1 MNLPSIVK
9 VEFKS
14 TGAAQEVEIG
24 FTPARVEIINKT
36 SGLRLIAT
44 KGAANKDVLEA
55 AAAISHPNTV
65 VTYPTATKIKLATE
79 ATVLAADAECVL
91 LAYRG

>member
-44 KGAANKDVLEA
+44 KGAAKDVLEA

-65 VTYPTATKIKLATE
+65 VTYPSATKIKLATE
-79 ATVLAADAECVL
+79 ATVLAENAECVL

>member
-44 KGAANKDVLEA
+44 KGAAKDVLEA
-55 AAAISHPNTV
+55 AAAISHPDTV
-65 VTYPTATKIKLATE
+65 VTYPSATKIKLATE
-79 ATVLAADAECVL
+79 ASVLGAAAECVL

>member
-1 MNLPSIVK
+1 MNLPAIVK

-14 TGAAQEVEIG
+14 TGVAQEVEIG

-36 SGLRLIAT
+36 TGLRLIAT
-44 KGAANKDVLEA
+44 KGAAKDVLEA
-55 AAAISHPNTV
+55 AAAISHPATV
-65 VTYPTATKIKLATE
+65 VTYPSATKVKLAAE

>member
-44 KGAANKDVLEA
+44 KGAAKDVLEA

>member
-14 TGAAQEVEIG
+14 TGSAQEVEIG

-44 KGAANKDVLEA
+44 KGAAKDVLEA

>member
-44 KGAANKDVLEA
+44 KGAAKDVLEA

-79 ATVLAADAECVL
+79 ATVLAKDAECVL

>member
-44 KGAANKDVLEA
+44 KGAAKDVLEA

-79 ATVLAADAECVL
+79 ATVLAVDAECVL

>member
-44 KGAANKDVLEA
+44 KGAAQDVLEA
-55 AAAISHPNTV
+55 DAAISHPATV
-65 VTYPTATKIKLATE
+65 VTYPTATKIKLATA
-79 ATVLAADAECVL
+79 ATVLAADSECVL

>member
-1 MNLPSIVK
+1 MNIPSIVK

-44 KGAANKDVLEA
+44 KGAAKDVLEA

-65 VTYPTATKIKLATE
+65 VTYPSATKIKLATE

>member
-44 KGAANKDVLEA
+44 KGAAKDVLEA
-55 AAAISHPNTV
+55 AAAISHPATV
-65 VTYPTATKIKLATE
+65 VTYPSATKVKLAAET
-79 ATVLAADAECVL
+79 TVLAADAECVL

>member
-1 MNLPSIVK
+1 MNIPSIVK

-44 KGAANKDVLEA
+44 KGAAKDVLEA

-65 VTYPTATKIKLATE
+65 VTYPSATKIKLAVE
-79 ATVLAADAECVL
+79 GTVLAADAEVVL

>member
-44 KGAANKDVLEA
+44 KGAAKDVLEA

-65 VTYPTATKIKLATE
+65 VTYPTATKIKLAAE
-79 ATVLAADAECVL
+79 NTVLAADAECVL

>member
-14 TGAAQEVEIG
+14 TGVAQEVEIG

-44 KGAANKDVLEA
+44 KGAAKDVLEA

-65 VTYPTATKIKLATE
+65 VTYPSATKVKLAAET
-79 ATVLAADAECVL
+79 TVLAADAECVL

>member
-44 KGAANKDVLEA
+44 KGAAKDVLEA

-79 ATVLAADAECVL
+79 ATVLAQDAECVL

>member
-44 KGAANKDVLEA
+44 KGAAKDVLEA
-55 AAAISHPNTV
+55 AAAISHPDTV
-65 VTYPTATKIKLATE
+65 VTYPSATKIKLATE

>member
-14 TGAAQEVEIG
+14 TGADQEVEIG

-44 KGAANKDVLEA
+44 KGAAKDVLEA

-65 VTYPTATKIKLATE
+65 VTYPTATKVKLAAE
-79 ATVLAADAECVL
+79 ATVLAANAECVL

>member
-1 MNLPSIVK
+1 MTLPSIVK

-44 KGAANKDVLEA
+44 KGAAKDVLEA

-65 VTYPTATKIKLATE
+65 VTYPSATKIKLATE
-79 ATVLAADAECVL
+79 ATVLAENAECVL